1 MGTIA
6 LNSCLTQPKTIDIT
20 SCSETFSETHRHN
33 AGTSSDEKD
42 VEQANENA
50 APQGERK
57 LFAFTQESLKKTCFR
72 RIPSRIGNGK

>member
-1 MGTIA
+1 VKPARIQSSSPDDR
-6 LNSCLTQPKTIDIT
+6 LNSA
-20 SCSETFSETHRHN
+20 SHRHN

-57 LFAFTQESLKKTCFR
+57 LFAFTQEALKKTCFR